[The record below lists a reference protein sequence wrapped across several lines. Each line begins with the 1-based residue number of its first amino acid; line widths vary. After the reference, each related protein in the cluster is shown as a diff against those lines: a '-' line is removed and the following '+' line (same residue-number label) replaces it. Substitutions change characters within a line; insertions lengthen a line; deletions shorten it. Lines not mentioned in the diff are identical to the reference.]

1 MLEVLLDALIDSLK
15 VLLVVFI
22 MYILISFFEK
32 KLADKISKKSKF
44 SVLLGALFGLI
55 PQCGFSVIA
64 ADLYLKRHITM
75 GTLIAVFIAC
85 SDEALPIFLSS
96 SDKFLMAL
104 PLLGSK
110 FIVAFLVGFLIDAI
124 YTKSHKEVV
133 SHEEHCEHEE
143 EVHVGCCHH
152 EIESNH
158 DENESKFHKYL
169 LHPLLHSLKIF
180 VYVLVINVVFGILV
194 YYVKE
199 ENISAFLTQNSGL
212 APLFAVLVGLIPN
225 CASSVIISDLYI
237 AGHITFGTCI
247 AGLICNAGLGFVY
260 LFKNKS
266 NLKNNLIVLLIVAL
280 TGLLVGYL
288 LNFIF

>member
-75 GTLIAVFIAC
+75 GTLVAVFIAC

-124 YTKSHKEVV
+124 YTKSHKEVL
-133 SHEEHCEHEE
+133 SYKC
-143 EVHVGCCHH
+143 
-152 EIESNH
+152 S
-158 DENESKFHKYL
+158 FW
-169 LHPLLHSLKIF
+169 
-180 VYVLVINVVFGILV
+180 
-194 YYVKE
+194 
-199 ENISAFLTQNSGL
+199 NIS
-212 APLFAVLVGLIPN
+212 
-225 CASSVIISDLYI
+225 
-237 AGHITFGTCI
+237 
-247 AGLICNAGLGFVY
+247 
-260 LFKNKS
+260 
-266 NLKNNLIVLLIVAL
+266 LLCKRRK
-280 TGLLVGYL
+280 Y
-288 LNFIF
+288 